1 MRLLTLLTLLALS
14 APAMAQESATPE
26 AADTDE
32 AADAGEAAD
41 TDDTD
46 ASDEDTDET
55 AEEEPGLTP
64 TRNAIFV
71 HPWAL
76 SKRGIAL
83 SYERGWPERGLSV
96 IGRVSFERRARADF
110 RSNAFGLSVG
120 GRWYAIGA
128 GPFTDYEGD
137 ALVGLFL
144 GARAGVRFT
153 FLKSEERGQVGTA
166 TRTTLEGNLG
176 YRFTLVGKVETTL
189 LIAIGFQTDWI
200 ENLAP
205 QLRPTAAV
213 GFTMGAMF

>member
-1 MRLLTLLTLLALS
+1 MRLLTLLTLLTLT
-14 APAMAQESATPE
+14 APAVAQEDAAE
-26 AADTDE
+26 AAETDEPTNAGDTEANGEDGDDDE
-32 AADAGEAAD
+32 AA
-41 TDDTD
+41 
-46 ASDEDTDET
+46 
-55 AEEEPGLTP
+55 EPGLTP
-64 TRNAIFV
+64 TRNALFV

-83 SYERGWPERGLSV
+83 SYERGWPTRGLSV

-110 RSNAFGLSVG
+110 RSSAFGLSIG

-144 GARAGVRFT
+144 GARAGVRWA

-176 YRFTLVGKVETTL
+176 YRFTLIGKVETTL
-189 LIAIGFQTDWI
+189 LIAIGFHTDWI
-200 ENLAP
+200 ANLAP
-205 QLRPTAAV
+205 QLRPSAAV